1 MGGQENGVDMCE
13 PNPSF
18 GSALI
23 YKLLLLFANGNETD
37 SKDLPKGYGIAQIVL
52 CMGALSSGH
61 GFCPLCVVPSDVSLL
76 HLNTYALSPGG
87 HVHSVS

>member
-1 MGGQENGVDMCE
+1 MEWTCMNRTHQLAV
-13 PNPSF
+13 
-18 GSALI
+18 
-23 YKLLLLFANGNETD
+23 LLFINCYCYLPMEMKQTRRIC
-37 SKDLPKGYGIAQIVL
+37 PKGYGIAQIVL
-52 CMGALSSGH
+52 CMGALSSVH

>member
-1 MGGQENGVDMCE
+1 MGGQENGADLYE
-13 PNPSF
+13 PISWQCSYCYCYFPMEMKQTRR
-18 GSALI
+18 I
-23 YKLLLLFANGNETD
+23 C
-37 SKDLPKGYGIAQIVL
+37 PRGIAQIVL

-61 GFCPLCVVPSDVSLL
+61 GFCPLCAVPSDVSLL